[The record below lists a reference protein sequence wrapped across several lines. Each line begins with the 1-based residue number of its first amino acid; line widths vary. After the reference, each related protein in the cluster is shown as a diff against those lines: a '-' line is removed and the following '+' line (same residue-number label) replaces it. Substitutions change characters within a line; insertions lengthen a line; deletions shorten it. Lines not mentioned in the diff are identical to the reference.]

1 MQLKNVIP
9 QLVTAYLECRGRP
22 VVATLQSGHVT
33 IRYAICKILYTFCK
47 VRGEKVIVGFFNNEP
62 RYLEP
67 LLSDFEKGTNETNT
81 IDAELSP
88 ISLAWEGR
96 YILLLW
102 LSHLMLSPFDLA
114 TMSSVDTGATP
125 YFEEQL
131 QLPSDT
137 PGIARRVLPICL
149 KYLKTATRERN
160 AASQLLVRLCLRPDM
175 RKIGLLDAVA
185 QWAIDFFR
193 DPAQEVEI
201 HKSLG
206 VLAFLSGLV
215 ASGNQREIGHFL
227 APIFEGTQRLAI
239 GDNDANTKG
248 QLVRRHYYF
257 QNLRARLPTVR
268 FAKF

>member
-9 QLVTAYLECRGRP
+9 QLVTAYLESRGRP
-22 VVATLQSGHVT
+22 AVTTLQSGHVT
-33 IRYAICKILYTFCK
+33 IQYAICKILYTFCK

-67 LLSDFEKGTNETNT
+67 LLSDFERGSDETNVV
-81 IDAELSP
+81 DAELSS
-88 ISLAWEGR
+88 ISLSWEGR

-114 TMSSVDTGATP
+114 TMSSVDTGAIP
-125 YFEEQL
+125 SFKEQL
-131 QLPSDT
+131 QLPKDT
-137 PGIARRVLPICL
+137 PGIALRVLPICL

-175 RKIGLLDAVA
+175 RKIGLLDAVS
-185 QWAIDFFR
+185 QWAIDFFKNI
-193 DPAQEVEI
+193 DQEVEI

-227 APIFEGTQRLAI
+227 APIFEATQRLAI
-239 GDNDANTKG
+239 EDDDSKTGG
-248 QLVRRHYYF
+248 
-257 QNLRARLPTVR
+257 
-268 FAKF
+268 